1 MAAAIQLI
9 ALYAILNPA
18 TLIVG
23 LYMGAKA
30 SQPQKVPVAAM
41 MAGIAGMAL
50 VGLVAKLPLG
60 FSLGHERAA
69 GGMFVALVHRRDS
82 IWAVDRVFP
91 RAAQTCP
98 VTLSFP

>member
-9 ALYAILNPA
+9 ALYAVLNPA
-18 TLIVG
+18 TLVVA

-30 SQPQKVPVAAM
+30 SQPQKVPIAAM
-41 MAGIAGMAL
+41 LSGIAGMAL

-69 GGMFVALVHRRDS
+69 GGMFIALLLVGLV
-82 IWAVDRVFP
+82 WASVGYFVVRP
-91 RAAQTCP
+91 RIT
-98 VTLSFP
+98 

>member
-18 TLIVG
+18 TLIAG
-23 LYMGAKA
+23 LYLGAKA
-30 SQPQKVPVAAM
+30 NQPQKIPVAAM

-50 VGLVAKLPLG
+50 VGLVGRMPLG

-69 GGMFVALVHRRDS
+69 GGMFIALLIVGLA
-82 IWAVDRVFP
+82 WAAIGYFLVRP
-91 RAAQTCP
+91 R
-98 VTLSFP
+98 LG